1 MSELVLERGI
11 VIVYLLGCVALGVLA
26 SRRVLGSNDEYWVAG
41 RSVGPWVN
49 AIALMAALASGG
61 SIIGVMGLAYSKG
74 IPTTLAFF
82 AGAVVGFPLAS
93 ILVAPQLRRF
103 GRFTIS
109 DFLSAR
115 FPSPVMRFGVP
126 LLIVL
131 SFTIYIVAQMK
142 AAGLTAEA
150 LLGIPYDAALVISAV
165 VFVAYVSFGGMLAV
179 TWTDVV
185 QGAIMLVVIVV
196 AAALLIVTFGG
207 AGAIFDAA
215 MTRAPALGEAGASG
229 LSTSLGA
236 FVIWA
241 AAIPVVPH
249 VVMRVY
255 TAKDARG
262 AQLSLNMAMIG
273 YVVMILLAVL
283 VIVPV
288 GKASFPELADADLVF
303 HEVVKA
309 HFPPLLRGVAVAAV
323 IAAVMSTTDAL
334 LLACSSAVA
343 HDLIEVAARRPL
355 SPRALGRINVA
366 VVWVIGAVATAL
378 AFRPPALLTEL
389 YSAAIGVLSAALF
402 VPLIAGLWWRRANA
416 LGGALALTAGALVYL
431 GLYFSGVVPRLS
443 AILYALPASAL
454 AMLIGARLGAPP
466 DRAITAEVDR
476 LHEDAPPD
484 SAPREI
490 S

>member
-1 MSELVLERGI
+1 MMLEHGI
-11 VIVYLLGCVALGVLA
+11 VIAYLIACVLIGVLA
-26 SRRVLGSNDEYWVAG
+26 SRRVLGSNEEYWVAG

-82 AGAVVGFPLAS
+82 AGAVVGFPLAA
-93 ILVAPQLRRF
+93 ILVAPHLRRF
-103 GRFTIS
+103 GKFTIT

-115 FPSPVMRFGVP
+115 FPSPIVRFGVP

-131 SFTIYIVAQMK
+131 SFTVYIVAQMK

-150 LLGIPYDAALVISAV
+150 LLGIPYNTALVLSAV

-185 QGAIMLVVIVV
+185 QGAIMLAVIII
-196 AAALLIVTFGG
+196 AAFVLIAEFGG
-207 AGAIFDAA
+207 ASAIFSTA
-215 MTRAPALGEAGASG
+215 MERAPPLGEAGDAG
-229 LSTSLGA
+229 LSSSLGA

-255 TAKDARG
+255 AAKDARG

-273 YVVMILLAVL
+273 YVALILIATLI
-283 VIVPV
+283 IVPV
-288 GKASFPELADADLVF
+288 GKASFPNLSDADLVF

-309 HFPPLLRGVAVAAV
+309 HFPPLLRGIAVAAV

-343 HDLIEVAARRPL
+343 HDMIEVAAKRPL
-355 SPRALGRINVA
+355 GPKALGRLNIA
-366 VVWVIGAVATAL
+366 VVWIVGAIATAL
-378 AFRPPALLTEL
+378 AFNPPALLTEL
-389 YSAAIGVLSAALF
+389 YSAAIGVLSASLF
-402 VPLIAGLWWRRANA
+402 VPLIAGLWWRRANT
-416 LGGALALTAGALVYL
+416 LGGVLALTVGALVYL
-431 GLYFSGVVPRLS
+431 GLFFSGAVPKLS

-454 AMLIGARLGAPP
+454 AMYLGALLGEPSTP
-466 DRAITAEVDR
+466 ALHEQIAR
-476 LHEDAPPD
+476 LHE
-484 SAPREI
+484 
-490 S
+490 

>member
-1 MSELVLERGI
+1 MMLEHGVVIAYLIACVLI
-11 VIVYLLGCVALGVLA
+11 GVLA

-82 AGAVVGFPLAS
+82 AGAVVGFPLAA
-93 ILVAPQLRRF
+93 ILVAPHLRRF
-103 GRFTIS
+103 GKFTIT

-115 FPSPVMRFGVP
+115 FPSPVVRFGVP

-131 SFTIYIVAQMK
+131 SFTVYIVAQMK

-150 LLGIPYDAALVISAV
+150 LLGIPYNTALILSAV

-185 QGAIMLVVIVV
+185 QGAIMLAVIII
-196 AAALLIVTFGG
+196 AAFVLMAEFGG
-207 AGAIFDAA
+207 ASAIFATA
-215 MTRAPALGEAGASG
+215 MERAPPLGEAGGAG
-229 LSTSLGA
+229 LSSSLGA

-255 TAKDARG
+255 AAKDARG

-273 YVVMILLAVL
+273 YVALILIATLI
-283 VIVPV
+283 IVPV
-288 GKASFPELADADLVF
+288 GKASFPNLSDADLVF

-309 HFPPLLRGVAVAAV
+309 HFPPLLRGIAVAAV

-343 HDLIEVAARRPL
+343 HDMIEVAAKRPL
-355 SPRALGRINVA
+355 SPKTLGRINVA
-366 VVWVIGAVATAL
+366 VVWLVGALATAL
-378 AFRPPALLTEL
+378 AFNPPALLTEL
-389 YSAAIGVLSAALF
+389 YSAAIGVLSASLF
-402 VPLIAGLWWRRANA
+402 VPLIAGLWWRRANT
-416 LGGALALTAGALVYL
+416 LGGVLALTTGALVYL
-431 GLYFSGVVPRLS
+431 ALFFSGAVPTLS

-454 AMLIGARLGAPP
+454 AMYLGALLGEPSTPALHEQIARLH
-466 DRAITAEVDR
+466 D
-476 LHEDAPPD
+476 
-484 SAPREI
+484 
-490 S
+490 